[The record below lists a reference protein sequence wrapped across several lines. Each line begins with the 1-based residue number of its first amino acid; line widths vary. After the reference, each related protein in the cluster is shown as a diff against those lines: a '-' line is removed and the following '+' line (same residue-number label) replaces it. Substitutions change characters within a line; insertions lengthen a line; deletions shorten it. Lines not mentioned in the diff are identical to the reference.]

1 MTVRVHRSFLGWGI
15 FFILVGAVPL
25 ALRAGWLT
33 TDQIASAW
41 TLWPLILVGIGLG
54 LVLRRTP
61 LEGLGGLLVAGV
73 VGVMVGGLFAAGIGA
88 FSVGGC
94 GGSND
99 LRPFGAESGSL
110 ASPTQVSIEVDCGTL
125 AVTPQDGTDFRVE
138 GEDVSGIGPNITVAG
153 GELTIQARNHWSG
166 LFGVF
171 GEREDWRV
179 ALPREVDL
187 DIDLVLNAGSS
198 TVDLA
203 GNRVGS
209 ASVQLNAGRSV
220 VDLSGTRSIGTFEFQ
235 VNAGAVEVRLPA
247 TSSSG
252 SIEVNAGSVKIC
264 TTPGTA
270 IRIETGDGVAASYD
284 FDGRG
289 LVHAGS
295 TWQSPDYA
303 TAPARVDLEVQGNA
317 GSFTLDPAEGCD
329 G

>member
-1 MTVRVHRSFLGWGI
+1 MDVRIHRSFLGWGI

-33 TDQIASAW
+33 AEQVASAW
-41 TLWPLILVGIGLG
+41 TLWPLILVAIGLG

-73 VGVMVGGLFAAGIGA
+73 LGAMVGGFFAAGIGA

-94 GGSND
+94 GGSSD
-99 LRPFGAESGSL
+99 LRSFPVATGSL
-110 ASPTQVSIEVDCGTL
+110 ESPTQVSIDVECGTL
-125 AVTPQDGTDFRVE
+125 AITPQDGTGYRVE
-138 GEDVSGIGPNITVAG
+138 GEDATGIGPDVTVG
-153 GELTIQARNHWSG
+153 DGEMTVEARDRQRG
-166 LFGVF
+166 LFGLL

-187 DIDLVLNAGSS
+187 DVDVVVNAGSS
-198 TVDLA
+198 TIDLT
-203 GNRVGS
+203 GNRIGS
-209 ASVQLNAGRSV
+209 ASVQLNAGRAI
-220 VDLSGTRSIGTFEFQ
+220 VDLSATRSIGDFSFQ
-235 VNAGAVEVRLPA
+235 VNAGSVEVSLPS

-252 SIEVNAGSVKIC
+252 SIEVNAGSVKFC
-264 TTPGTA
+264 TAPGVA
-270 IRIETGDGVAASYD
+270 IRIETGGGVAASYD

-289 LVHAGS
+289 LVHSGS

-303 TAPARVDLEVQGNA
+303 TAPVRVDLEVQGNA
-317 GSFTLDPAEGCD
+317 GAFTLDPAEGCD